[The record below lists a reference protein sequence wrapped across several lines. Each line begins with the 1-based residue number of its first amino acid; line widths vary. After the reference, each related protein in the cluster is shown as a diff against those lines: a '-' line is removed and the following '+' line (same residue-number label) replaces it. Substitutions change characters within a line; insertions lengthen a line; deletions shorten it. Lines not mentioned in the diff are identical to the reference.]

1 MLSKLQNVLLAGSA
15 LMGIVMLNSG
25 PAIAIESSLSHLKG
39 DSGDMELA
47 ACDASNAATFDF
59 APAEEDALPGKDA
72 FTFQTDA
79 DAEEVALCIPCLHIP
94 QLWCSRCN
102 GRSNW
107 QERQFEYFRR
117 TWSGPGP
124 FPEQI
129 IRQMMRAFSYI

>member
-1 MLSKLQNVLLAGSA
+1 MMFSKLRNLLLAGPA
-15 LMGIVMLNSG
+15 LMGIVMLSSG

-47 ACDASNAATFDF
+47 ACDASDAATFDF

-94 QLWCSRCN
+94 QLWCSQCGHRPQHSYRESMRRRWIRIGGTN
-102 GRSNW
+102 EQFW
-107 QERQFEYFRR
+107 QM
-117 TWSGPGP
+117 W
-124 FPEQI
+124 
-129 IRQMMRAFSYI
+129 RAFGSI